1 MFRISTDLFSE
12 KNIIFIVFV
21 NWYRISWIKELWYII
36 NFNVSE
42 SLMTKCNFSSVLN
55 LFYIINVVRDIL
67 WITKYASVLFLYKN
81 IFVYIL
87 SEWIRP
93 NPQVYTILTVYIII
107 YLKVVSL
114 FKKKH
119 NFYIHVL
126 FYNKMLKDITTL
138 LPFYFSCGDAQCF

>member
-67 WITKYASVLFLYKN
+67 WITKYSSVLFLYKN

-87 SEWIRP
+87 TETVHFKWVNSTKSSSLHHIDS
-93 NPQVYTILTVYIII
+93 VYNYLSLSSFLIL
-107 YLKVVSL
+107 
-114 FKKKH
+114 KK
-119 NFYIHVL
+119 
-126 FYNKMLKDITTL
+126 
-138 LPFYFSCGDAQCF
+138 AQFLYTCTFLQ